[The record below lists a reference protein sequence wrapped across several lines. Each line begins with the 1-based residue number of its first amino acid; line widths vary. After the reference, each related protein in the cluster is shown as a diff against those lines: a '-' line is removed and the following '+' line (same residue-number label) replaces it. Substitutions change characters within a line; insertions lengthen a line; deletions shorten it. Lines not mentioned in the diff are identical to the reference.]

1 MKRTVFTLLIALM
14 AASVF
19 AKDKKDIVIMQTE
32 GSITFVVDENLPAPN
47 GHLNLQDGAQIANW
61 RVGDGKERKT
71 IVATSF
77 DDAQLYHTGDNR
89 KYVNIYNKKG
99 ILTYR
104 KCLVNQGSR
113 FWHGDKIVETEP
125 QWIEVSQDLC
135 DKDGNI
141 ILHRDYDT
149 DDTIRYTYSEG
160 HKIIKKEIYRDGHL
174 RQRMEYNYDQ
184 HGNVISADNF
194 YIVLMGGKL
203 VEHAFTYTINYNLN
217 EDIADTE
224 GTKQGLHLLIENMKP
239 FILDEIDYMPLMHNI
254 PVRITSYS
262 DEFEEEMN
270 AYFHYS
276 YGKNE

>member
-1 MKRTVFTLLIALM
+1 MIRRNYK
-14 AASVF
+14 
-19 AKDKKDIVIMQTE
+19 
-32 GSITFVVDENLPAPN
+32 ITFLLFLNIMFAIPVLAQSTLRLDSVKCDGSWGNKHVIVFEYDSLKFNQKNTDE
-47 GHLNLQDGAQIANW
+47 
-61 RVGDGKERKT
+61 
-71 IVATSF
+71 
-77 DDAQLYHTGDNR
+77 NR

-174 RQRMEYNYDQ
+174 KQRMEYNYDQ

-217 EDIADTE
+217 EEIADTE
-224 GTKQGLHLLIENMKP
+224 GTKQGLHLLLENMKP